1 MRRDLEVF
9 ARYALDAPPGDF
21 FSFVTKFPFVLSAR
35 SLAENHANV
44 VIIAADI
51 VVDELAWTHE

>member
-1 MRRDLEVF
+1 
-9 ARYALDAPPGDF
+9 
-21 FSFVTKFPFVLSAR
+21 
-35 SLAENHANV
+35 LAENHANV